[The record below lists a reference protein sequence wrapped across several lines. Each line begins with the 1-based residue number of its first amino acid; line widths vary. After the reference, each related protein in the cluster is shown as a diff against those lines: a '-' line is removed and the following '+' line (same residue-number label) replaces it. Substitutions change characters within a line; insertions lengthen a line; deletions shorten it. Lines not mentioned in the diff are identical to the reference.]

1 MTEHEEA
8 VFEAR
13 AEKHFKSQPELPN
26 GKNFVFWNHDKDM
39 KGKKKYRSNFDSV
52 FPNSPG
58 AGL

>member
-1 MTEHEEA
+1 MTEAEEA
-8 VFEAR
+8 AFDRR

-26 GKNFVFWNHDKDM
+26 NRNFVYWNHDKDI
-39 KGKKKYRSNFDSV
+39 KGKLKYRNNFDSV